1 MDDKRELNDILIG
14 GDDDHRSSQSKKII
28 LLLVGIIIL
37 VTAIV
42 VIIMTMLSGNKDDE
56 VIATNKENY
65 PKVKQSIDIPIDT
78 NDDDKFEQ
86 IVQEI
91 KAQQQKNEVKEMP
104 LKEESKEAEIPKI
117 TMPEKPKPKAT
128 PPKQIAK
135 LETPRVINRKNNG
148 DIATS
153 GHYLQVGAFS
163 KKPNQQFLD
172 KLNMYS
178 YRTQEILINSKVI
191 TRYLIGPYNS
201 KNEAQKDYENVSRD
215 ISTPVYLRI
224 K

>member
-14 GDDDHRSSQSKKII
+14 GDDDNRSSQSKKII

-37 VTAIV
+37 ITAIV
-42 VIIMTMLSGNKDDE
+42 VIIISMLSGNKNEE
-56 VIATNKENY
+56 VLTTNKENY
-65 PKVKQSIDIPIDT
+65 PPINQNAMNIPIDT

-91 KAQQQKNEVKEMP
+91 KAQQQKNETKEMP
-104 LKEESKEAEIPKI
+104 KEVQEVEIPKI
-117 TMPEKPKPKAT
+117 TMPEKPKEAPKKIKEPT
-128 PPKQIAK
+128 PKPQV
-135 LETPRVINRKNNG
+135 RVVNRRNNG
-148 DIATS
+148 DIATA

-191 TRYLIGPYNS
+191 TRYLVGPYNS
-201 KNEAQKDYENVSRD
+201 KNEAQKDYENVSKD
-215 ISTPVYLRI
+215 IATPVYLRI
-224 K
+224 Q